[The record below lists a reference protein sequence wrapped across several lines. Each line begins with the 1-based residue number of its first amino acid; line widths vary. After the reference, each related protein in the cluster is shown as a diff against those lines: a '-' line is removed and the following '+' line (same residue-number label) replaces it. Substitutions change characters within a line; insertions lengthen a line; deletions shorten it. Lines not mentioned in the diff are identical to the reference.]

1 MDRLGQIGL
10 NWPDGARSVKIGQ
23 PTEENCHRMEGGGPS
38 WAKLARR
45 YGERWAKTHFSQTV
59 WAKTRLS
66 ETVRGKRRLSQTV
79 HTNQQ
84 PGRIGRMPKS
94 PARSS
99 LMATC
104 PTLLGLN
111 PTESRTVCLNSHKLC
126 TYFLIG
132 LFLRTVGLKASK
144 CVVITQAGHR
154 TLPPC
159 VRNAYFCPNM
169 CLFLRFSPCCRKG
182 VHREGDKGGG

>member
-1 MDRLGQIGL
+1 M
-10 NWPDGARSVKIGQ
+10 
-23 PTEENCHRMEGGGPS
+23 
-38 WAKLARR
+38 ARR

-144 CVVITQAGHR
+144 CVVITQVGHGDR
-154 TLPPC
+154 PPVCAKRMFLSKHVSFPTFFAMLP
-159 VRNAYFCPNM
+159 
-169 CLFLRFSPCCRKG
+169 
-182 VHREGDKGGG
+182 EGGP